1 MPRKPARER
10 PGCVPGAVVRKVRVG
25 TTILLPSGFGV
36 NRLKS
41 LNKSQRDKI
50 QDSTNKEMVD
60 HIASLNAADRR
71 KFNELRQRTVADDSD
86 NNNNNNTDAHSFHA
100 FINGD
105 EAFQQS
111 HAGDF
116 NDILAEELAEDMNT
130 KPTKKHH
137 DGRSCQDA
145 IEKCVLG
152 FAGQIQAM
160 TDAYMKWGRT
170 QAKYGSTVETPD
182 PKVLKIYRIEVVD
195 AFVHLIMPHSK
206 RALPLC
212 SLQSYS
218 CNYNEGLGNVPSGAS
233 RCPTLSIDSWVKT
246 LADLHGLAFKPCR
259 AQQFTICFDHY
270 LEIRQQVHLR
280 ILKALG
286 PDALDWVQ
294 KRGGTERKDPQTEAA
309 GGDYYLTREKV
320 NLWSKE
326 RLASLVK
333 IPTSDDPEEASAC
346 EERWKNMSEDL
357 TSKMWGIFDET
368 GVGELA
374 KYPLA
379 MVDALLNAFGPD
391 LGGGYDIGCGFGT
404 TIRNSPLGPQ
414 AKAMNFKCL
423 LQYLANYVPGMG
435 LEDLEGCERL
445 FSMSNALARSHH
457 DTFETY
463 ANLSKF
469 LVNNYY
475 QAIDIIDT
483 EDSLKYAMEQQGI
496 QDVSEFPERLS
507 LELEMLKSLSHLP
520 PAWTEKMDYYE
531 ELLSLEMHKGNFDEV
546 FAETS
551 TVSATVKRHAQESYD
566 KSVDAVQQA
575 EVRLSITKHW
585 TREDPLWLEAATLV
599 AKQRYHKCVNK
610 LEELILKRMFELT
623 KMNMSQTGYK
633 MRKHIAKALQTRSK
647 AIRTALKNY
656 NTAAESL
663 TPPARTLEWAEVID
677 YMFLADFNL
686 LRGGIQSDALRPW
699 ATPAAQMVLDAYFRI
714 ERAKEEVIRLDI
726 EIRRVVTHI
735 RDERAFFVAK
745 EQEFNETDPCLAF
758 AIRQHRFQ
766 RERFDNVH
774 MDQFRKLEKKLG
786 RRFTGTLVP
795 GVQLAPVV
803 VEPEMMDGVQELG
816 REAAEAEALDFA
828 AQMENTVV
836 ADDSDS
842 DWEEDDG
849 EEAEEE
855 RVAEMM
861 ETVLTAAIDT

>member
-1 MPRKPARER
+1 MFTSDKFTSSCLVRNGLIPCAPFSPTLAITTRVLEMFR
-10 PGCVPGAVVRKVRVG
+10 VVR
-25 TTILLPSGFGV
+25 L
-36 NRLKS
+36 
-41 LNKSQRDKI
+41 
-50 QDSTNKEMVD
+50 
-60 HIASLNAADRR
+60 
-71 KFNELRQRTVADDSD
+71 
-86 NNNNNNTDAHSFHA
+86 
-100 FINGD
+100 
-105 EAFQQS
+105 
-111 HAGDF
+111 
-116 NDILAEELAEDMNT
+116 
-130 KPTKKHH
+130 
-137 DGRSCQDA
+137 
-145 IEKCVLG
+145 
-152 FAGQIQAM
+152 
-160 TDAYMKWGRT
+160 
-170 QAKYGSTVETPD
+170 
-182 PKVLKIYRIEVVD
+182 
-195 AFVHLIMPHSK
+195 
-206 RALPLC
+206 
-212 SLQSYS
+212 
-218 CNYNEGLGNVPSGAS
+218 
-233 RCPTLSIDSWVKT
+233 RCPTLSVDSWVKT
-246 LADLHGLAFKPCR
+246 LADLHGLVFKPYH
-259 AQQFTICFDHY
+259 AQQFTICFDLY
-270 LEIRQQVHLR
+270 LEIHQQVHLR
-280 ILKALG
+280 VLKALG
-286 PDALDWVQ
+286 RDAPDCRLKTGCVACTYKLEGEADLIFSMLVTMDGNDSLKRILRKEKGAYNEDGVQ
-294 KRGGTERKDPQTEAA
+294 KRGGTERKDPRTEAA

-326 RLASLVK
+326 RLASL
-333 IPTSDDPEEASAC
+333 TSDDPEEASAC
-346 EERWKNMSEDL
+346 KERWKNMPEDL

-368 GVGELA
+368 GMFVTLCRHGFVLLLADMVRSGELA

-379 MVDALLNAFGPD
+379 MVDALLDAFGPD

-404 TIRNSPLGPQ
+404 TIRNSPLGPR

-423 LQYLANYVPGMG
+423 VGAFHGHAHNRKCQLQYLANYVPGMG

-445 FSMSNALARSHH
+445 FSMSNALARSVCYANVFHRRQTITTWLQHH

-475 QAIDIIDT
+475 QAVDIIDT
-483 EDSLKYAMEQQGI
+483 ADSLKYAMEQQGI
-496 QDVSEFPERLS
+496 QDVSKFPERLS

-520 PAWTEKMDYYE
+520 PVWTEKMDYYE
-531 ELLSLEMHKGNFDEV
+531 ELLMFTIANTMPTTNTTHILILCFRGKFDEV

-551 TVSATVKRHAQESYD
+551 TASATVKHHAQESYN

-575 EVRLSITKHW
+575 EVRLSITKRW
-585 TREDPLWLEAATLV
+585 TCEDPLWLEAATLV
-599 AKQRYHKCVNK
+599 AKQRYHKYVNK

-663 TPPARTLEWAEVID
+663 TPPARMLEWAEVID
-677 YMFLADFNL
+677 YTFLADFDL
-686 LRGGIQSDALRPW
+686 LRCGIQSDALCPW
-699 ATPAAQMVLDAYFRI
+699 ATPAARMVLDAHFRI

-726 EIRRVVTHI
+726 EIRRVMTHI
-735 RDERAFFVAK
+735 QDERAFFVAK

-766 RERFDNVH
+766 QERFDNVH
-774 MDQFRKLEKKLG
+774 MDWFCKLEKKLG
-786 RRFTGTLVP
+786 IRFTGTLVP
-795 GVQLAPVV
+795 GVRLIPVV
-803 VEPEMMDGVQELG
+803 EEPEMMDGVQELG

-861 ETVLTAAIDT
+861 ETVLTTATDS